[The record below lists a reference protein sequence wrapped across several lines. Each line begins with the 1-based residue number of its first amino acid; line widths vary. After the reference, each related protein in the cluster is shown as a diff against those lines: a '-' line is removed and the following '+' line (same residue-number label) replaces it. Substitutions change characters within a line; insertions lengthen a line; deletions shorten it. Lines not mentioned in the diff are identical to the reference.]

1 MSLASKSVEYGS
13 AFKLRKHMKAIR
25 ENQVSVASMILYMH
39 GYNVGELELGSPM
52 PSAARECLQ
61 ELGKE
66 AMVGIYSCSTTAG
79 GIWTTEQRYMLK
91 YGEVRD

>member
-52 PSAARECLQ
+52 P
-61 ELGKE
+61 
-66 AMVGIYSCSTTAG
+66 
-79 GIWTTEQRYMLK
+79 
-91 YGEVRD
+91 VRRQW